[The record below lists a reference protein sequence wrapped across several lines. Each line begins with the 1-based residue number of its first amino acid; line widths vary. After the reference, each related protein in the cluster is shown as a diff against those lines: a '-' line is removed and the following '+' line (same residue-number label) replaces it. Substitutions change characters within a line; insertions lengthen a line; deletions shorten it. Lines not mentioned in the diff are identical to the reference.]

1 MDEFSTLPHSGGV
14 DPMAAAGIAGIGIL
28 GFIIPIIFIV
38 FQAVCYWKIFEK
50 AGRPGWQ
57 GIIPV
62 ANLYF
67 LTEMLGKP
75 IWWFIVILL
84 VPCANIVF
92 IVMLNIEL
100 AKAFGKTTG
109 YGILLTLF
117 GIIFLPILAF
127 GNAKFEG
134 PAGTSTDF

>member
-1 MDEFSTLPHSGGV
+1 MDEFSTLPHSGEM
-14 DPMAAAGIAGIGIL
+14 DPVLMGGLGIMSFLPA
-28 GFIIPIIFIV
+28 IV
-38 FQAVCYWKIFEK
+38 FLVFTAVCYWKIFEK

-67 LTEMLGKP
+67 LTELVGKP
-75 IWWFIVILL
+75 VWWFIVILL
-84 VPCANIVF
+84 VPCVNIVF
-92 IVMLNIEL
+92 IIMLNIEL

-109 YGILLTLF
+109 FGILLTLF

-127 GNAKFEG
+127 GDAKYVG
-134 PAGTSTDF
+134 PAGGDNNSDF

>member
-1 MDEFSTLPHSGGV
+1 MDPVAMGG
-14 DPMAAAGIAGIGIL
+14 L
-28 GFIIPIIFIV
+28 GLMGFLPIILV
-38 FQAVCYWKIFEK
+38 VVLQAVCYWKLFEK

-67 LTEMLGKP
+67 LTELVGKP
-75 IWWFIVILL
+75 VWWFIVILL
-84 VPCANIVF
+84 VPCVNIVF
-92 IVMLNIEL
+92 IIMLNIEL

-117 GIIFLPILAF
+117 SIIFLPILAF
-127 GNAKFEG
+127 GDAKYVG
-134 PAGTSTDF
+134 PAGGGNNSDF